1 METRNSIIRIKKRSW
16 LSLVELSG
24 MRGKSEKVC
33 GRGISN
39 PERCD
44 GNGAKFNGGSLG
56 SLFFRKTWE
65 SVSIF
70 ISYDYWGEGVI

>member
-1 METRNSIIRIKKRSW
+1 METCHSIIRIKKTSW

-39 PERCD
+39 PD
-44 GNGAKFNGGSLG
+44 DVMGMVLSSMGGSL
-56 SLFFRKTWE
+56 LFRKTWE
-65 SVSIF
+65 SVSII